1 MEKRVGAGAAVVSQ
15 AIVGAISHCSSLY
28 ASWQASCGGGV
39 SGAAAVV
46 GTVAP
51 TGIYRGGA
59 WCIGRERWMVVSEL
73 CSSEYALWYN
83 RAVDEWLRKVA
94 EVVAKGD

>member
-1 MEKRVGAGAAVVSQ
+1 MAGWSLWWQRLRRWVFTEGGRGAS
-15 AIVGAISHCSSLY
+15 
-28 ASWQASCGGGV
+28 GG
-39 SGAAAVV
+39 SG
-46 GTVAP
+46 
-51 TGIYRGGA
+51 
-59 WCIGRERWMVVSEL
+59 WMVVSEL

>member
-1 MEKRVGAGAAVVSQ
+1 MGVRLAVRPLWWGRLRRIAAEEYLQGGRGAS
-15 AIVGAISHCSSLY
+15 
-28 ASWQASCGGGV
+28 GG
-39 SGAAAVV
+39 SG
-46 GTVAP
+46 
-51 TGIYRGGA
+51 
-59 WCIGRERWMVVSEL
+59 WMVVSEL